1 VDNIADMRKM
11 EYIGCNDSTNST
23 FTLILVIFIETVLI
37 KMMNRETNTL
47 AVVVQFSVFYGVVT

>member
-1 VDNIADMRKM
+1 
-11 EYIGCNDSTNST
+11 
-23 FTLILVIFIETVLI
+23 VIFIETILI